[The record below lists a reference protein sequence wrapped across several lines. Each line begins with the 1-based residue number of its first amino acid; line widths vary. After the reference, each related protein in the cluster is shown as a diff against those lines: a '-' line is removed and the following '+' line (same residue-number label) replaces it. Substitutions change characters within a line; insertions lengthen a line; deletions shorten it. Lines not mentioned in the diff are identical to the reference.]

1 MGLARILP
9 NVWSG
14 TARCGVG
21 HGWGACVRCFN
32 AAASRTD
39 TGKTEGSKSY
49 NVDVGG
55 GAARGGEM
63 HGASARAGE
72 CRVRGGAASRA
83 AVLTL
88 PRVARV
94 WGPRRRYRS
103 AATTTAAM
111 SASAAVS
118 VSQG

>member
-1 MGLARILP
+1 M
-9 NVWSG
+9 WSG
-14 TARCGVG
+14 TGRCGVG
-21 HGWGACVRCFN
+21 HGWGACVRCVN
-32 AAASRTD
+32 AAASRSD
-39 TGKTEGSKSY
+39 TGKTERSNSY

-55 GAARGGEM
+55 GAGRGGGM

-72 CRVRGGAASRA
+72 CRVRGSAASRA
-83 AVLTL
+83 AVLTV

-94 WGPRRRYRS
+94 WGPRRRCRS

-118 VSQG
+118 ISEG